1 MIILSP
7 NIARAKY
14 SEALNF
20 KANLAI
26 WGDRKVIINAP
37 EKPPINEAKTDML
50 SGYVFMATAQ
60 FPQDNVLLLGP
71 SFFPRLLAVGLLI
84 MSILLLIKALMG
96 RSMQSNDKFDIKNPG
111 TQRAGI
117 ALLATIVY
125 CLVLPYLGF
134 IIDSVLYL
142 IFLMYLLKQRSYLKM
157 VIISL
162 GVTFMVYAV
171 FRMALNITLPLGL
184 LG

>member
-1 MIILSP
+1 MVFALFLKIILAQNLSLKKGSCKLKKADI
-7 NIARAKY
+7 IA
-14 SEALNF
+14 
-20 KANLAI
+20 AI
-26 WGDRKVIINAP
+26 VGIL
-37 EKPPINEAKTDML
+37 L

-134 IIDSVLYL
+134 IIDNVLYL